1 MSYSIQ
7 KGFILNIL
15 EHTEIH
21 YSIEEIHKKLM
32 DVVPKISL
40 MTIYRNINKLVKAG
54 EILEF
59 HVNHVAHYCGNIDP
73 HYHLHCIDCGKIND
87 IHVSEDEIFNAHKI
101 AIRDCFTPISNAVI
115 IKGLCKECNERKKYK
130 SV

>member
-40 MTIYRNINKLVKAG
+40 MTIYRNINKLVKTGA
-54 EILEF
+54 ILKF

-73 HYHLHCIDCGKIND
+73 HHHLHCIDCGKIND
-87 IHVSEDEIFNAHKI
+87 IPVLEDEIFNAHNI
-101 AIRDCFTPISNAVI
+101 AIRDSFTPISNAVI